1 MGIMVIVLVLVLM
14 QYSFFGIKVGMARV
28 KYDIQ
33 APAISGHPVFERYY
47 RVHQNTLEQLL
58 VFVPLYLVFAVMA
71 EGQGWM
77 GSELATACGV
87 LWIIGRFIYSSAY
100 IEDPAKRGMGFM
112 LSFLATVLLMMGNLA
127 AAIMSLLG

>member
-1 MGIMVIVLVLVLM
+1 MGITVIVLVLVLM

-28 KYDIQ
+28 NYNIQ

-58 VFVPLYLVFAVMA
+58 VFAVMA

-77 GSELATACGV
+77 GSELAAACGV
-87 LWIIGRFIYSSAY
+87 LWIIGRFIYASAY

-127 AAIMSLLG
+127 AAIISLLG